1 MIPGQFDY
9 VRPGSLGETLQILK
23 DREGEAKLLSGGYSL
38 IPLIKLRLA
47 QPALL
52 VDIRNLTGLDG
63 IGETD
68 DHLVIGA
75 KATHRQIHES
85 DIIQDRYPGI
95 VDISAT
101 IGDPQVRN
109 WGTIGGSVANNDPAA
124 DYPAG
129 LLALN
134 ATVVTNIRQIPAD
147 KFFNGLFSTALDAGE
162 IILRIS
168 FPIPEKADYAKFEQR
183 ASRYALVGAFVA
195 KSAAGVRVA
204 VTGAGANGVFRA
216 TTIEQAL
223 TANWSAAAAKAVKI
237 PADGMLSD
245 LHGSAEYRAA
255 LVSVMASRAV
265 A

>member
-109 WGTIGGSVANNDPAA
+109 WGTIGGSVAHADPASDWPAFLIATGATIICTKPGRRAGHPGPRVLPRHVPDGHRADRGPDPDPAA
-124 DYPAG
+124 APAE
-129 LLALN
+129 ALRRCVRE
-134 ATVVTNIRQIPAD
+134 A
-147 KFFNGLFSTALDAGE
+147 
-162 IILRIS
+162 
-168 FPIPEKADYAKFEQR
+168 R
-183 ASRYALVGAFVA
+183 AQGR
-195 KSAAGVRVA
+195 
-204 VTGAGANGVFRA
+204 
-216 TTIEQAL
+216 
-223 TANWSAAAAKAVKI
+223 
-237 PADGMLSD
+237 
-245 LHGSAEYRAA
+245 
-255 LVSVMASRAV
+255 
-265 A
+265 